1 MQSAFAEGVAAGK
14 VPYQASLDAGYKST
28 SAASKMMADDRMR
41 DALKAAAIRAG
52 LTTERIGA
60 KLQALADAQRFELSR
75 DGSPVHLGPDNRA
88 QLQAMDI
95 VIKMLGGY
103 PKNGVDV
110 DLSTQNVLVIDSAR
124 SPLAALD
131 PFSGTVIEGEVS
143 EPSAPSSAPVVAYNP
158 DGGIPPEDDFQV
170 G

>member
-1 MQSAFAEGVAAGK
+1 
-14 VPYQASLDAGYKST
+14 
-28 SAASKMMADDRMR
+28 
-41 DALKAAAIRAG
+41 
-52 LTTERIGA
+52 
-60 KLQALADAQRFELSR
+60 
-75 DGSPVHLGPDNRA
+75 
-88 QLQAMDI
+88 MDI

-131 PFSGTVIEGEVS
+131 PFSGAGTVIEGEVS
-143 EPSAPSSAPVVAYNP
+143 EPSAPPSSSSSPVVAYNP
-158 DGGIPPEDDFQV
+158 DGGIPPEDDFQI

>member
-1 MQSAFAEGVAAGK
+1 
-14 VPYQASLDAGYKST
+14 
-28 SAASKMMADDRMR
+28 
-41 DALKAAAIRAG
+41 
-52 LTTERIGA
+52 
-60 KLQALADAQRFELSR
+60 
-75 DGSPVHLGPDNRA
+75 
-88 QLQAMDI
+88 MDI

-110 DLSTQNVLVIDSAR
+110 DLSTQNVLVIDSAK

-143 EPSAPSSAPVVAYNP
+143 EPSSSAPAPAIAYNP
-158 DGGIPPEDDFQV
+158 DSGIPPE